1 MDDIPWNEE
10 WAPYLP
16 AHIHRPGEHQ
26 VCVYVRI
33 NRGARR
39 ESSEYSGL
47 ACSSN
52 FRGDRLGMIVDA
64 PGDVTALRRY
74 MLYMMGDHLNG
85 LAETDLRVL
94 LGGRALEGDFP
105 VGKYAFDK
113 TTVFEMGLAAELAPE
128 QACHNRRVESQA
140 RRKFM
145 VRIPDIMRVP
155 GQTFEG
161 ITADGQRVRGCVPA
175 GGAQDGV
182 VIAFLTW
189 GSWADDVVE
198 HAGNLLRKFRA
209 RTREGYYSVGR
220 ELKLEL
226 T

>member
-1 MDDIPWNEE
+1 MEDGE
-10 WAPYLP
+10 WMPNLP
-16 AHIHRPGEHQ
+16 AHIHRKGAPQ
-26 VCVYVRI
+26 VKVWVRM
-33 NRGARR
+33 NLGARR
-39 ESSEYSGL
+39 ENWTGPASST
-47 ACSSN
+47 
-52 FRGDRLGMIVDA
+52 FRGWPVVMCVDA
-64 PGDVTALRRY
+64 PGDVAALCRY
-74 MLYMMGDHLNG
+74 MLFRTRGALDG

-161 ITADGQRVRGCVPA
+161 ITADGQRVRGRVPA
-175 GGAQDGV
+175 GGAPDGG

-189 GSWADDVVE
+189 GSWADGVVE
-198 HAGNLLRKFRA
+198 HTGSMLRKFRT
-209 RTREGYYSVGR
+209 RTREGYCPVGR
-220 ELKLEL
+220 
-226 T
+226 

>member
-1 MDDIPWNEE
+1 MQDGE
-10 WAPYLP
+10 WMPNLP
-16 AHIHRPGEHQ
+16 AHIHRKGAPQ
-26 VCVYVRI
+26 VKVWVRM
-33 NRGARR
+33 NLGARR
-39 ESSEYSGL
+39 EGSTGRNSPT
-47 ACSSN
+47 C
-52 FRGDRLGMIVDA
+52 RGWPVEMVVDA
-64 PGDVTALRRY
+64 LGDVAALCRF
-74 MLYMMGDHLNG
+74 MIFWTTSKLNG

-94 LGGRALEGDFP
+94 IGGRAVEGDFP
-105 VGKYAFDK
+105 VGNYGADED
-113 TTVFEMGLAAELAPE
+113 TALVMGLAAEPAPE
-128 QACHNRRVESQA
+128 EACHNRIGSHNRRVESQA

-189 GSWADDVVE
+189 GSCADDVVE

-220 ELKLEL
+220 DLRLEL

>member
-16 AHIHRPGEHQ
+16 AHIHRAGEHQ
-26 VCVYVRI
+26 VSVYVRM
-33 NRGARR
+33 NLGARR
-39 ESSEYSGL
+39 ESWEYSGP
-47 ACSSN
+47 ASSPK

-64 PGDVTALRRY
+64 PGDVTAMRRY
-74 MLYMMGDHLNG
+74 VLWAVGDQLSG

-113 TTVFEMGLAAELAPE
+113 STVFEMGLAAELAPE

-145 VRIPDIMRVP
+145 VRIPDMMRVP

-161 ITADGQRVRGCVPA
+161 ITADGQRVRGRVPA
-175 GGAQDGV
+175 GGAPDGG
-182 VIAFLTW
+182 VISFLTW

-198 HAGNLLRKFRA
+198 HTGNMFRKFRA

-220 ELKLEL
+220 DLRLEL